1 MEWRSSAL
9 FMTGPEDLCASYG
22 AFYVHKCIAST
33 YIGQIGAIHTLIIIK
48 LGTSPSSR
56 LFMTAILETIL
67 EAHLVRLQ

>member
-9 FMTGPEDLCASYG
+9 LMTGPGDLGATYG
-22 AFYVHKCIAST
+22 AFYVHKCIAT
-33 YIGQIGAIHTLIIIK
+33 THIGEIGAIHTRMMIK